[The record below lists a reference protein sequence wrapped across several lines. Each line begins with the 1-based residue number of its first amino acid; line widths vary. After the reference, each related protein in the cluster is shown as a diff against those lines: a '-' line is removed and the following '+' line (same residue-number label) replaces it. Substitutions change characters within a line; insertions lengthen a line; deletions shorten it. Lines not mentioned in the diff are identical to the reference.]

1 VGLGENSGCLGGGG
15 VGAAV
20 VTPEPRGNGGEEGE
34 RGGRTKA
41 HQAVAGGARTAW
53 RAGDGVAGIA
63 PWMEGRGRGGTDCGS
78 GADAR
83 WGRTRTRGGRRQNR
97 GARIVNVYDTVL

>member
-15 VGAAV
+15 VCAAV
-20 VTPEPRGNGGEEGE
+20 ATPEPRGNGGEEGE

-41 HQAVAGGARTAW
+41 HQAVAGGAGTAR
-53 RAGDGVAGIA
+53 RAGDGVAGTARRAGVGGAWIA

-78 GADAR
+78 GAVGEA
-83 WGRTRTRGGRRQNR
+83 
-97 GARIVNVYDTVL
+97 I

>member
-15 VGAAV
+15 VCATVA
-20 VTPEPRGNGGEEGE
+20 TPEPRGNGGEEGE

-41 HQAVAGGARTAW
+41 HQAVAGEAGTAR
-53 RAGDGVAGIA
+53 RVGDGVAGIA

-78 GADAR
+78 GVVGEAIESGCGVVAVR
-83 WGRTRTRGGRRQNR
+83 
-97 GARIVNVYDTVL
+97 

>member
-41 HQAVAGGARTAW
+41 HQAVAGGARPAR
-53 RAGDGVAGIA
+53 RAGVGGAGIA

>member
-34 RGGRTKA
+34 RGRRTKA
-41 HQAVAGGARTAW
+41 HQAVAGGARPA
-53 RAGDGVAGIA
+53 
-63 PWMEGRGRGGTDCGS
+63 
-78 GADAR
+78 
-83 WGRTRTRGGRRQNR
+83 R
-97 GARIVNVYDTVL
+97 GAG